1 MKSIKFVITIA
12 MSLMMLVLSIIL
24 VTYAANE
31 FYEEKKATMRVEAKQ
46 SLVALD
52 SLTQLWYSS
61 KKNELEYM
69 HSMIANS
76 EMSEDDVR
84 YILQQS
90 LTDQDLKNAYVGYS
104 DGRFILNSLS
114 AQQKIGNSGYTPTT
128 RKWYQEALAAGKPVL
143 VSPYLNGDGSNE
155 VVTTI
160 AIPLV
165 VNGKTKGVIGIDS
178 SVSKL
183 QNLLRSIPIPSKTQ
197 VMMVD
202 AQDKILAHSSDIE
215 LLTSTADISS
225 IIPVLTKN
233 RSSTSSQNEIVNG
246 IDSYII
252 TMPVLDNWSIVMIL
266 NRDALVAPLNS
277 SIVALLVF
285 AVVNIAVAVAFISYI
300 TTILIKPLVTVNKH
314 LNTAANGSGDLT
326 VRLKQNSN
334 DEVGQICQSFN
345 AFNTTLQD
353 MVNELSNSM
362 NEVTDTSEKVKL
374 IATETSKNVGHQQL
388 EIEQISTAV
397 HEMNAAAY
405 EIAQNI
411 ARSAEESDIAERNIQ
426 EGSREVTET
435 TKKIQYVSEQILNT
449 ADIADN
455 LNGEITQISSV
466 VEVISKIAE
475 QTNLLALNA
484 AIEAARA
491 GENGRGFAI
500 VADEVRNLAQKTQLS
515 TEDIRKTID
524 SLQTK
529 SRDLVSIMEDNR
541 VLTNETTD
549 QANIANIKLEKVVD
563 SIRTISDMS
572 MQIASASEEQHI
584 VSEDIGKNIE
594 SIHILS
600 REVTKQAKQT
610 DEASMSLINVVDKA
624 NKQLS
629 MFKV

>member
-411 ARSAEESDIAERNIQ
+411 ARSAEESDIAEKNIQ

>member
-1 MKSIKFVITIA
+1 

-31 FYEEKKATMRVEAKQ
+31 FYQEKKATMRVEAKQ

-76 EMSEDDVR
+76 EMSEDGVR

-90 LTDQDLKNAYVGYS
+90 LTDKDLKNAYVGYS
-104 DGRFILNSLS
+104 DGRFILNSLT
-114 AQQKIGNSGYTPTT
+114 AQQQIGDSGYNPTT

-143 VSPYLNGDGSNE
+143 VSPYINGDGSNE

-165 VNGKTKGVIGIDS
+165 VNGETVGVIGIDS
-178 SVSKL
+178 SVSLL
-183 QNLLRSIPIPSKTQ
+183 QNLLRSIPIPAKTQ

-202 AQDKILAHSSDIE
+202 DQSKILAHSNDIE
-215 LLTSTADISS
+215 LLKSTADISS
-225 IIPVLTKN
+225 SIPFLTRN
-233 RSSTSSQNEIVNG
+233 RTSTSSQNEIIDGV
-246 IDSYII
+246 DSYII
-252 TMPVLDNWSIVMIL
+252 AKPVLDNWSIVMIL

-285 AVVNIAVAVAFISYI
+285 AVVNIVVAVVFISYI
-300 TTILIKPLVTVNKH
+300 TTLLIKPLVAVNKH

-326 VRLKQNSN
+326 VRLTQNSK

-345 AFNTTLQD
+345 AFNSTLQD

-362 NEVTDTSEKVKL
+362 NEVTNTSEKVKL
-374 IATETSKNVGHQQL
+374 IATETSKNVGHQQS

-411 ARSAEESDIAERNIQ
+411 ARSAEESDTAEKSIK
-426 EGSREVTET
+426 EGSKEVSET

-449 ADIADN
+449 ADIVDN

-500 VADEVRNLAQKTQLS
+500 VADEVRNLAQKTQVS

-524 SLQTK
+524 GLQSK
-529 SRDLVSIMEDNR
+529 SRDLVSLMKDNR
-541 VLTNETTD
+541 VLANETTE
-549 QANIANIKLEKVVD
+549 QADIANTKLENVVN

-572 MQIASASEEQHI
+572 TQIASASEEQHI
-584 VSEDIGKNIE
+584 VSEVIGKNIE
-594 SIHILS
+594 SIHVLS

-610 DEASMSLINVVDKA
+610 DEASMSLINVVNKA